1 MTIVGRCVDCYV
13 PDNFLFGAVAGW
25 LDLPVAEMEVMGWG
39 AKLAK
44 SSLEVLPGHVI
55 SEKLWNEGHALG
67 LQAHT
72 NHRAGRPC
80 HLDGIALERALRV
93 AQSRDDCRNCDQP
106 ATAPLFIDFGREPW
120 Q

>member
-1 MTIVGRCVDCYV
+1 
-13 PDNFLFGAVAGW
+13 
-25 LDLPVAEMEVMGWG
+25 MGWG

-72 NHRAGRPC
+72 NHRAGRPY

-106 ATAPLFIDFGREPW
+106 ATAPFFIDFGREPW